1 MAGGALMSR
10 ICTPSRYRRRRL
22 SSCVWCAEWGTA
34 LPASRGILSRDK
46 VREACCAGWVC
57 DPGRARRE
65 LGFCATTGL
74 EEGLRLTLAWYK
86 EAGWLKF

>member
-1 MAGGALMSR
+1 
-10 ICTPSRYRRRRL
+10 
-22 SSCVWCAEWGTA
+22 
-34 LPASRGILSRDK
+34 

-65 LGFCATTGL
+65 LGFCASTGL
-74 EEGLRLTLAWYK
+74 EEGLRRTLDWYK